1 MSYRE
6 FFKSL
11 TDFYPHP
18 YQERVAEHLQGGQ
31 SVLID
36 GGKDHVGLE
45 KRIVFL
51 GANLKAAVAPVSRI
65 LTVVFDLSDP
75 VEYTD
80 HAFADS
86 GVEAGR

>member
-31 SVLID
+31 SVILRVPT
-36 GGKDHVGLE
+36 GAGKTW
-45 KRIVFL
+45 
-51 GANLKAAVAPVSRI
+51 AAVAPFQI
-65 LTVVFDLSDP
+65 
-75 VEYTD
+75 
-80 HAFADS
+80 
-86 GVEAGR
+86 GRAHV